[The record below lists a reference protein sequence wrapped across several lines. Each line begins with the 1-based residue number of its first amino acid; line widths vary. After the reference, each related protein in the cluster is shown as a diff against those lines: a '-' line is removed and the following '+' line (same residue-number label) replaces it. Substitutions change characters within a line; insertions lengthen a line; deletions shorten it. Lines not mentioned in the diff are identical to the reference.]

1 MHITHP
7 YENLTGGSWLRG
19 NLHTH
24 TTNSDGTHEMQEVIN
39 TYADLGYQ
47 FLSISDHDIFTG
59 QSVYEQIDS
68 KGLVLIP
75 GNEISKDGPHLVH
88 VNGDRLIKPHVN
100 RQLVFDEAKATQGFV
115 VVAHPNLDYN
125 FNFCPIE
132 LLQQWTDYV
141 GLEIFNATVG
151 RCTGSPYSTN
161 KWDMLL
167 SEGRRLWGYA
177 HDDAHFMPD
186 NVDVGVGWNVVYA
199 DSSNLEDIV
208 ESLRN
213 GRFYCSTGV
222 VIKTIHVEGPEIVI
236 ECENA
241 SRIVGI
247 TLNGQ
252 RIAWSDSGSIK
263 VDVSELYRYVR
274 FECWGEGE
282 RNAWTQPFFLDE

>member
-1 MHITHP
+1 MQITHP
-7 YENLTGGSWLRG
+7 YEKLKGGTWIRG

-24 TTNSDGTHEMQEVIN
+24 TTNSDGTCEMQEVIN
-39 TYADLGYQ
+39 TYANLGYQ

-59 QSVYEQIDS
+59 HETYEKIDN
-68 KGLVLIP
+68 KGLVLLP

-88 VNGDRLIKPHVN
+88 VNGDRRIEPHAD
-100 RQLVFDEAKATQGFV
+100 RQLVFDEAKSTQGFV

-125 FNFCPIE
+125 FNFCPLE

-151 RCTGSPYSTN
+151 RCTGSPYATN

-167 SEGRRLWGYA
+167 SEGRHLWGYA
-177 HDDAHFMPD
+177 HDDAHFMPG
-186 NVDVGVGWNVVYA
+186 NVDVGVGWNVVYV
-199 DSSNLEDIV
+199 DSSSPENILG
-208 ESLRN
+208 SLQN

-222 VIKTIHVEGPEIVI
+222 VINTIQVEGTEIVI

-252 RIAWSDSGSIK
+252 RVAWSDSGSIK
-263 VDVSELYRYVR
+263 VDVSEFTRYLR

-282 RNAWTQPFFLDE
+282 RNAWTQPFFLE